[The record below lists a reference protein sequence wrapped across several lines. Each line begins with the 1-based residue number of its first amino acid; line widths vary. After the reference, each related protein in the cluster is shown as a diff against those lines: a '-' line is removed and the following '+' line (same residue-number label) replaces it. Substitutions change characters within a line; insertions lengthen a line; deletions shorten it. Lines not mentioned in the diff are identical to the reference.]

1 MKSTTTRFSLLV
13 FDWDGTIADS
23 LQPIVNSIS
32 YAIAKL
38 GLPEKPEQAIKG
50 IIGLGL
56 EEALQRLCPGIND
69 QQSRSMASYYREH
82 YLSST
87 ANNIRLYPGA
97 AEIIKSLHKN
107 GHELAV
113 ATGKSRRGLD
123 KALQESGL
131 NDFFHYSRCADET
144 FSKPHPQMLED
155 IMGIFQTPPE
165 RVLMIGDSE
174 HDLQMAKN
182 AGICSAAV
190 TYGAQDKEYL
200 LKFEPLTCFN
210 SLTELPQWL
219 AHRKQINTQVQ
230 LSK

>member
-1 MKSTTTRFSLLV
+1 MKTTTNRFSLLV
-13 FDWDGTIADS
+13 FDWDGTLSDS
-23 LQPIVNSIS
+23 LQHIVNSIR
-32 YAIAKL
+32 YAIKKL
-38 GLPEKPEQAIKG
+38 GLPEKPEETIKS

-56 EEALQRLCPGIND
+56 EEALQRLCPGID
-69 QQSRSMASYYREH
+69 ALQSKNMASYYREH
-82 YLSST
+82 YASST
-87 ANNIRLYPGA
+87 ANNISLFPGA
-97 AEIIKSLHKN
+97 AEIIKLLHAN

-123 KALQESGL
+123 KALQDSGL
-131 NDFFHYSRCADET
+131 DEFFHYSRCADET

-155 IMGIFQTPPE
+155 IMDILHARPE

-182 AGICSAAV
+182 AGVCSAAV

-210 SLTELPQWL
+210 SLNELPQWL
-219 AHRKQINTQVQ
+219 AQVAN
-230 LSK
+230 

>member
-1 MKSTTTRFSLLV
+1 MKTTTNRFSLLV
-13 FDWDGTIADS
+13 FDWDGTLSDS
-23 LQPIVNSIS
+23 LQHIVNSIR
-32 YAIAKL
+32 YAIKKL
-38 GLPEKPEQAIKG
+38 GLPEKPEEAIKN

-56 EEALQRLCPGIND
+56 EEALQRLCPGID
-69 QQSRSMASYYREH
+69 ALQSKNMASYYREH
-82 YLSST
+82 YASST
-87 ANNIRLYPGA
+87 ANNISLFPGT
-97 AEIIKSLHKN
+97 AEIIKLLHAN

-123 KALQESGL
+123 KALQDSGL
-131 NDFFHYSRCADET
+131 DEFFHYSRCADET

-155 IMGIFQTPPE
+155 IMDIFDARPE

-182 AGICSAAV
+182 AGVCSAAV

-210 SLTELPQWL
+210 SLNELPQWL
-219 AHRKQINTQVQ
+219 AQVAN
-230 LSK
+230 